1 MRFDKFC
8 PHNWEFKKIEDR
20 CSLITSG
27 GTPLRSNKSFFS
39 QNGGIPW
46 VKTKELQNSYI
57 DDTEEHITKEA
68 IDSSSAKILPTK
80 SVLIAMYGATV
91 GELGIISKPMA
102 CNQACCSLTVDEET
116 DDEKF
121 LFYQLLS
128 KKKEIKSQAIGA
140 AQQNI
145 SATFIRS
152 LELPTPKISEQKAI
166 AKILGTIDEKIV
178 LNKKTNETLEE
189 IAKALFKSWFI
200 DFDPVKAKAEGR
212 SPGLPDEISDL
223 FPDSFE
229 DSELGQIPLGW
240 EYGKLGNYVSIKR
253 GGSPRPIKDF
263 IVENGIPWV
272 KISDATASKNR
283 FIFSTK
289 EFIKSEGLS
298 KTVFLNEGSLI
309 LSNSAT
315 PGLPKFLE
323 LDACIHDGWLHFPEK
338 EKFSDLYLYQLF
350 LSIRSKLCLLG
361 NGSVFTNLKTDI
373 LKNYNVII
381 PSKECLDLFDMQ
393 VDSLHQR
400 CKSLQRS
407 SNYLCEIRNILL
419 TKLIS
424 GELRIPDAEKI
435 LGEVGT

>member
-1 MRFDKFC
+1 MGKERKKTYLREIANVVMGISPSSSSCNLNYEGFPLLNGPSEFGSHHPKAVQFTNNPKKFSKKGDLLFC
-8 PHNWEFKKIEDR
+8 VRGSTGRMNWSDQEYAIGRGLAAIQAKNGQLFSSFIKGCIEKELKNLLASSTGSVFSSVNRTQLEEIPVYLPSNEEITQIENVLGSLEKKIEINR
-20 CSLITSG
+20 K
-27 GTPLRSNKSFFS
+27 N
-39 QNGGIPW
+39 
-46 VKTKELQNSYI
+46 Y
-57 DDTEEHITKEA
+57 
-68 IDSSSAKILPTK
+68 
-80 SVLIAMYGATV
+80 
-91 GELGIISKPMA
+91 
-102 CNQACCSLTVDEET
+102 
-116 DDEKF
+116 
-121 LFYQLLS
+121 
-128 KKKEIKSQAIGA
+128 
-140 AQQNI
+140 
-145 SATFIRS
+145 
-152 LELPTPKISEQKAI
+152 
-166 AKILGTIDEKIV
+166 
-178 LNKKTNETLEE
+178 ETLEE

-200 DFDPVKAKAEGR
+200 DFDPVKAKSVGH
-212 SPGLPDEISDL
+212 SSGLSEEISNL

-229 DSELGQIPLGW
+229 DSELGQVPLGW
-240 EYGKLGNYVSIKR
+240 ECGKLGNYISIKR

-263 IVENGIPWV
+263 IVENEIPWV

-298 KTVFLNEGSLI
+298 KTVYLKEGSLI

-315 PGLPKFLE
+315 PGIPKFLE

-400 CKSLQRS
+400 CKSLTKS
-407 SNYLCEIRNILL
+407 SNFLCKIRSILL
-419 TKLIS
+419 PKLIS
-424 GELRIPDAEKI
+424 GEMRIPDAEKI
-435 LGEVGT
+435 IEEAGI